1 VLDTVTREPIAR
13 PRPRRRRTLVAIAAL
28 CLVALLGVVLYVRVF
43 HVPWLPTPYRG
54 QDTLNDDL
62 AQVVTDPSGGAWAV
76 GVHFDKPL
84 SANPNQVDS
93 TFLLQFE
100 QGTWV
105 KTYILPDNSFDGIS
119 SVAMLFP
126 HEGWAVGQA
135 GASGLLVHYQDGSGR
150 LQAVHVAGV
159 GGLLAVAMISHDEGW
174 AVGGGGSIFHYSGGA
189 WTVAPSPTTAQLRS
203 IAMIS
208 ASDGWAV
215 GESGTILH
223 YTGGTWSTVASPTD
237 SFLYSVAM
245 VSANDGWAVGEVGQ
259 SGFLLRNANGKW
271 TEVPSPADAFLTSV
285 SMASADEGW
294 AVGDKF
300 NARSVIF
307 HYTAGTWQTMTS
319 PTSQPLESVAA
330 VSASNVWAV
339 GLEGTI
345 LHYNGAVW
353 SVVNGPS

>member
-1 VLDTVTREPIAR
+1 MLDTMTREPAAR
-13 PRPRRRRTLVAIAAL
+13 PQPRRRRALVVIAAL
-28 CLVALLGVVLYVRVF
+28 CIVALLGAFLYLRVF
-43 HVPWLPTPYRG
+43 HSASLPSAYRG

-62 AQVVTDPSGGAWAV
+62 VQVVTDPSGGVWAI

-93 TFLLQFE
+93 TFLLHFE

-105 KTYILPDNSFDGIS
+105 KTYIFPDSGFDGIS
-119 SVAMLFP
+119 SVAMLSP

-135 GASGLLVHYQDGSGR
+135 SASGLIVHYQDGSGS
-150 LQAVHVAGV
+150 LQTVHVMHV
-159 GGLLAVAMISHDEGW
+159 GGLLDVSMVSRDEGW

-189 WTVAPSPTTAQLRS
+189 WMIAPSPTTAQLRS

-208 ASDGWAV
+208 ATDGWAV
-215 GESGTILH
+215 GENGTILH
-223 YTGGTWSTVASPTD
+223 YTGSVWSTVASPTD

-245 VSANDGWAVGEVGQ
+245 VSANDGWAVGQVGE
-259 SGFLLRNANGKW
+259 SGFLLRYTDGTW

-285 SMASADEGW
+285 RMVSADEGW
-294 AVGDKF
+294 AVGDGF
-300 NARSVIF
+300 NAQSVIF

-330 VSASNVWAV
+330 VTASDVWAV
-339 GLEGTI
+339 GGEGTI
-345 LHYNGAVW
+345 LHYNGATW
-353 SVVNGPS
+353 SVVNGPR